1 LCTRRERTGID
12 ARPIRMRTPK
22 VVLLL
27 AGLAATAALSSC
39 SPDVSR
45 SDVEDRI
52 VTRLGVASASCPA
65 DLKSEEGATM
75 TCTTTT
81 DRGKQQQV
89 ELTVTR
95 VDGSTV
101 EFDIAPVPSE
111 E

>member
-1 LCTRRERTGID
+1 
-12 ARPIRMRTPK
+12 MRTPK
-22 VVLLL
+22 AAVLI
-27 AGLAATAALSSC
+27 AVLAAAAALSSC

-45 SDVEDRI
+45 PDVEDRI
-52 VTRLGVASASCPA
+52 VSELGVQSASCPA

-81 DRGKQQQV
+81 REGKVHEV

-101 EFDIAPVPSE
+101 EFDIAPLPSAE
-111 E
+111 